1 VELRYDP
8 FDPAITSDPY
18 PHYAA
23 LRERAP
29 VHWCEGARGW
39 AISRYEDVQHVL
51 RHPEL
56 FSSDAM
62 ATALLKLPPGAM
74 GRQNPEALK
83 IGLAIAAEMPFSVE
97 ELGSAGRG
105 NLITSDPP
113 RHDVMRRVVNRG
125 FTPRRIAPAEA
136 RVREI
141 AARAMA
147 KLRDQR
153 EFDLIA
159 DLAIPV
165 PMIVIAEMLGVET
178 ERREDFKRW
187 SDALIRGATGSGREL
202 GAVAGGLVPAMG
214 EFARYFKG
222 VFEARKSEP
231 RDDLV
236 SLLIQAENGEAGLNA
251 VELVMFAMLL
261 LVAGNE
267 TTTNLIGNA
276 VNALLD
282 HPEQL
287 ERVVADRSLL
297 PALVEEALRWDSPI
311 QLVFRRATRDVELA
325 GKEIPADS
333 VVIALLGSANRDER
347 QWGAGAARVDP
358 GRDTQGHL
366 AFGFGVHFCLGASLA
381 RLEARVALDAI
392 LDSLPHVRRRDRA
405 VEYVDSCVIRGP
417 RSLGLRAA

>member
-1 VELRYDP
+1 LELRYDP
-8 FDPAITSDPY
+8 FDPAVSADPY

-23 LRERAP
+23 LREHAP
-29 VHWCEGARGW
+29 IHWCEGARAW
-39 AISRYEDVQHVL
+39 AVSRYEEVQHVL

-62 ATALLKLPPGAM
+62 ATALLKLPPGAT
-74 GRQNPEALK
+74 GRQSPEALK
-83 IGLAIAAEMPFSVE
+83 IGLAIAAEMPFDLD
-97 ELGSAGRG
+97 ELAVAGRG

-125 FTPRRIAPAEA
+125 FTPRRIAPVEA

-147 KLRDQR
+147 KLREQR

-202 GAVAGGLVPAMG
+202 GAVAGGLVPAIG

-222 VFEARKSEP
+222 VFEARKREP

-236 SLLIQAENGEAGLNA
+236 SLLIQAEDGEAGLSA
-251 VELVMFAMLL
+251 VEVVMFAMLL

-276 VNALLD
+276 VSALLD

-287 ERVVADRSLL
+287 ARVLADRSLL
-297 PALVEEALRWDSPI
+297 PAVVEETLRWDSPI

-325 GKEIPADS
+325 GTKIPADS
-333 VVIALLGSANRDER
+333 NVIAILGSANRDER
-347 QWGAGAARVDP
+347 QWGEGAGRFDPARDS
-358 GRDTQGHL
+358 QGHL

-392 LDSLPHVRRRDRA
+392 LDALPRVRRGSPA
-405 VEYVDSCVIRGP
+405 VEYVDSCIIRGP
-417 RSLGLRAA
+417 RALALRAA